1 MLGGIVMKIKIPVE
15 NLPNNFKVEFIE
27 PCPTCSS
34 PMVFGESDT
43 GFNTLTSG
51 EICCYE
57 FVQHIIKKMQK
68 YGFLEMAPTNIDVV
82 QAEVEE

>member
-1 MLGGIVMKIKIPVE
+1 MI
-15 NLPNNFKVEFIE
+15 
-27 PCPTCSS
+27 
-34 PMVFGESDT
+34 FGESDT

-57 FVQHIIKKMQK
+57 FVQLMIKKMQEG
-68 YGFLEMAPTNIDVV
+68 GFLEMGPTNIDVV

>member
-27 PCPTCSS
+27 PCQICGSL
-34 PMVFGESDT
+34 MIFGESDT

-57 FVQHIIKKMQK
+57 FVQLMIKKMQEG
-68 YGFLEMAPTNIDVV
+68 GFLEMGPTNIDVV